1 MSLQC
6 CSLAGSVREK
16 AGSLNVKT
24 NGFANYWIGCLEYE
38 GRYGVSKAEIIN
50 QDCIEG
56 LRSLETCFVQS
67 CITSPPYYGL
77 RDYGNGLQIGQE
89 KSPEE
94 FVEKL
99 VTVFKEVK
107 RVLKDDGT
115 LWLNLGDSYAGGM
128 SRGMSDF
135 ADKQA
140 SNAGSVFAKGK
151 GAKVPPGLKA
161 KDLIGIPWRV
171 AFALQKDGWFLRQD
185 IIWSKPNP
193 MPESVKDR
201 CTKAHEY
208 IFLLSKSKEYYFDI
222 NSIKEDAV
230 CGDNGSIFYSQYD
243 LLTKPGVST
252 KPRKSEKRGA
262 FNGKTGSNAFRAVT
276 EKRHKRSVWTVATA
290 PFKGAHFATFPEKL
304 ITPCV
309 LAGSKK
315 GDLILDPFAGACTT
329 GLVALKNGR
338 KFIGFELNSEYVE
351 LGKRRIMPMA
361 YETIGESITA
371 SSEGGRGNEDDT
383 ASKN

>member
-1 MSLQC
+1 M
-6 CSLAGSVREK
+6 
-16 AGSLNVKT
+16 
-24 NGFANYWIGCLEYE
+24 
-38 GRYGVSKAEIIN
+38 SKAVIIN
-50 QDCIEG
+50 QDCLEG
-56 LRSLETCFVQS
+56 LRALEPCSVQS
-67 CITSPPYYGL
+67 CITSPPYFGL
-77 RDYGNGLQIGQE
+77 RDYGNDLQIGQE
-89 KSPEE
+89 KTPEQ

-128 SRGMSDF
+128 SRGKCDF
-135 ADKQA
+135 TDKQS
-140 SNAGSVFAKGK
+140 SNAGSTFAKGK
-151 GAKVPPGLKA
+151 GAKVPEGLKP

-193 MPESVKDR
+193 MPESVQDR

-208 IFLLSKSKEYYFDI
+208 VFLLSKSKEYYFDI

-230 CGDNGSIFYSQYD
+230 CGDNGSVFYSQYD
-243 LLTKPGVST
+243 LITKPGVST

-262 FNGKTGSNAFRAVT
+262 FSGKTGSNAFRSIV

-329 GLVALKNGR
+329 GLAALKNGR
-338 KFIGFELNSEYVE
+338 KFIGFELNSEYVAI
-351 LGKRRIMPMA
+351 GKRRIMPLA
-361 YETIGESITA
+361 YETIGEGA
-371 SSEGGRGNEDDT
+371 L
-383 ASKN
+383 